1 MPLFDNIHDVA
12 LPFFLIAL
20 IPFISSYVYQYYDFE
35 RIESKK
41 NGLIEF
47 KENEI
52 ILDYSLSIKYD
63 EITNIEI
70 GIVAYYGERINMVYR
85 NPHEQKS
92 LGIRNHIKLQT
103 KSNEYGFHFKLEN
116 KIHLKE
122 LENTLFELVK
132 SEKLKLVE
140 PKKTIK
146 LVPKRF
152 NMTDE
157 YKGFIIK
164 QIVEKRINCTEGL
177 LLHGYKT
184 DKEAAELRKKYC
196 DCAST
201 LKLL

>member
-70 GIVAYYGERINMVYR
+70 GIVAYYGERIR
-85 NPHEQKS
+85 CKAH
-92 LGIRNHIKLQT
+92 
-103 KSNEYGFHFKLEN
+103 
-116 KIHLKE
+116 
-122 LENTLFELVK
+122 
-132 SEKLKLVE
+132 
-140 PKKTIK
+140 
-146 LVPKRF
+146 
-152 NMTDE
+152 
-157 YKGFIIK
+157 
-164 QIVEKRINCTEGL
+164 
-177 LLHGYKT
+177 
-184 DKEAAELRKKYC
+184 
-196 DCAST
+196 
-201 LKLL
+201 